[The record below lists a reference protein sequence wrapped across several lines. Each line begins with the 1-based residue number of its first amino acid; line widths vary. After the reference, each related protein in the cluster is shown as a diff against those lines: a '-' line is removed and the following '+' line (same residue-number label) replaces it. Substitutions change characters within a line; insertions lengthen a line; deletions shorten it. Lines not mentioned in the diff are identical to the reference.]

1 MESGRRQWSDRSEV
15 CCARMNREKCRRC
28 RRQQAPWQRRAS
40 ATGQV
45 YDEEVYDEEVY
56 EKFPF
61 IEVNYSKYLIKYH
74 STMSSRHI
82 QFLIGTLDMF
92 RLKEMKKLGF
102 EFVLESKRARL
113 GHGRDKALQYL
124 KDNLALQDEI
134 EKSHWV
140 FYHILSFQTISPKF
154 KSPSVAVSVSVTSRH
169 SSAAVKVHRPP
180 TSAMH
185 FAVRKHHRC
194 LLRFTSPSM
203 DYQQAQTLVDPIAS
217 AQVACTCASCAS
229 SHSSCAFVRAALASR
244 AFS

>member
-1 MESGRRQWSDRSEV
+1 MQTMSSPTSSLAKKSFGDWY
-15 CCARMNREKCRRC
+15 
-28 RRQQAPWQRRAS
+28 
-40 ATGQV
+40 TGQV

-134 EKSHWV
+134 EKS
-140 FYHILSFQTISPKF
+140 
-154 KSPSVAVSVSVTSRH
+154 PSVAVSVSVTSRH